1 MSSFLLQLKCK
12 RYWPESK
19 DEILTFA
26 GLEISLV
33 SSEVTCKSFRLLPRC
48 LFHKSVHQI
57 HVSFYCKGSNPA
69 SMYSGLK
76 VYFWL
81 WEHLCDQV

>member
-1 MSSFLLQLKCK
+1 MNSFLLQLKCK

-33 SSEVTCKSFRLLPRC
+33 SSDFISFHLLDVYITNQC
-48 LFHKSVHQI
+48 TVYKLC
-57 HVSFYCKGSNPA
+57 VSLYAKGSNPA
-69 SMYSGLK
+69 SFYACMHNC
-76 VYFWL
+76 
-81 WEHLCDQV
+81 E